1 MSRNLRCNACTATLS
16 LKKNSIEKHIKSTKH
31 SEGVSR
37 IVRDKKENQTIM
49 ECLQRFD
56 KKENP
61 SGSTLPEEMRLF
73 RFEVAKGLLSGLNLP
88 PPLEQFGDVANGG
101 D

>member
-1 MSRNLRCNACTATLS
+1 MRG
-16 LKKNSIEKHIKSTKH
+16 EKESQ
-31 SEGVSR
+31 S
-37 IVRDKKENQTIM
+37 IM

-61 SGSTLPEEMRLF
+61 SGSTLSEEMQLF
-73 RFEVAKGLLSGLNLP
+73 RFEVVEGLLSGLNLP
-88 PPLEQFGDVANGG
+88 PPLEQFGDVTNGG